1 MAPSKKKKK
10 AAHGM
15 YAKKTLFQAE
25 GWEQHSDK
33 GLKVFSILCSVE
45 KVFSNESGVNVYSDG
60 EMIGNAHLSFMTGL
74 SCIFLPLMIK

>member
-1 MAPSKKKKK
+1 MACMQTKHFFHSD
-10 AAHGM
+10 
-15 YAKKTLFQAE
+15 

-45 KVFSNESGVNVYSDG
+45 KVLNVYSDG
-60 EMIGNAHLSFMTGL
+60 EMIGNAHLSLMTGL